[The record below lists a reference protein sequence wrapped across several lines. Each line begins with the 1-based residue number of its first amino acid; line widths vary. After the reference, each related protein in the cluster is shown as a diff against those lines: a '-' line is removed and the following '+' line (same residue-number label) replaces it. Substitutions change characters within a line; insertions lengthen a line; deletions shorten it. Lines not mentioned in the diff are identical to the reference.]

1 MFAAD
6 TTSCFAAEFQCYA
19 NPSHVGLYRWGH
31 DREEVAALVVLLR
44 GLDGAHTLA
53 DGQTQV
59 GGGNHAHIPAL
70 LHFLPHFLLLL
81 EALGDPHLHRL
92 AAGVGLVKW
101 IRMALI
107 TGISDLL
114 EDGMVLSFHVA
125 PGIHRSASTLSSCW
139 SCSFLVSKS
148 VIAPYT

>member
-6 TTSCFAAEFQCYA
+6 TTSCFEAEFKCYA
-19 NPSHVGLYRWGH
+19 NPSHAGLYRWGH
-31 DREEVAALVVLLR
+31 DREEVAALVVLLG

-59 GGGNHAHIPAL
+59 GGGNHAHIPTL

-92 AAGVGLVKW
+92 AAGVGLHTCFLAQLVNCARKSQLPLFLDSLCHSDH
-101 IRMALI
+101 LI
-107 TGISDLL
+107 GYDIFCTGLHPSLCSGL
-114 EDGMVLSFHVA
+114 EWL
-125 PGIHRSASTLSSCW
+125 
-139 SCSFLVSKS
+139 
-148 VIAPYT
+148 